1 LPAPHPC
8 WPHCIRNCGSP
19 CEPRAAA
26 QGSLRKV
33 GLSTTVPYWNPAG
46 RAAFE
51 VESRPHSGEQRPV
64 AAWQAISPGFFPTAG
79 TRLLE
84 GRDFVD
90 ADRESAYPVAIVN
103 RALARTV
110 FEGRAIGQRIR
121 LADPGARAWLEI
133 VGVVE
138 DVRDEAADRAP
149 RGHVYVPYRQAADAM
164 GRPARYMALFVR
176 TAGKPT
182 ALVPDLRATLAS
194 LDPDLPLA
202 SVRALDDRLAQ
213 SSARYRF
220 ATVLLLLLAAVA
232 VGLAAV
238 GIFAVLLYT
247 VGRRRREIAI
257 RMALGARATRVLQTV
272 VGEGLLTTGAGLVLG
287 SAIAFALTRYLDS
300 VLFEVSPTDP
310 AAFLSA
316 VAGLAVA
323 ATVAAWLPAR
333 RALRVDP
340 ALVLRGE

>member
-1 LPAPHPC
+1 V
-8 WPHCIRNCGSP
+8 
-19 CEPRAAA
+19 AARP
-26 QGSLRKV
+26 GVEKV
-33 GLSTTVPYWNPAG
+33 ALSTTVPYWNPAG
-46 RAAFE
+46 RAAFQ
-51 VESRPHSGEQRPV
+51 VESRPDPGDQRPV
-64 AAWQAISPGFFPTAG
+64 AGWQAVSPGFFATAG

-84 GRDFVD
+84 GRDFED
-90 ADRESAYPVAIVN
+90 ADREGAHPVAIVN
-103 RALARTV
+103 RTLARSV
-110 FEGRAIGQRIR
+110 FGGRAIGQRVR
-121 LADPGARAWLEI
+121 LTDATARPWLEI

-138 DVRDEAADRAP
+138 DVRDEAADRSP
-149 RGHVYVPYRQAADAM
+149 RGHVYVPFRQMPAAM

-176 TAGKPT
+176 TPGKP
-182 ALVPDLRATLAS
+182 ASLVPGLRATLAT
-194 LDPDLPLA
+194 LDSDLPLA

-238 GIFAVLLYT
+238 GIFAVLLYA

-272 VGEGLLTTGAGLVLG
+272 VAEGVVTTAAGLVLG
-287 SAIAFALTRYLDS
+287 SALAFGLTRYLGS
-300 VLFEVSPTDP
+300 LLYEVSPTDP
-310 AAFLSA
+310 SAFFGAVMGLGIAAA
-316 VAGLAVA
+316 VA
-323 ATVAAWLPAR
+323 TWLPAR